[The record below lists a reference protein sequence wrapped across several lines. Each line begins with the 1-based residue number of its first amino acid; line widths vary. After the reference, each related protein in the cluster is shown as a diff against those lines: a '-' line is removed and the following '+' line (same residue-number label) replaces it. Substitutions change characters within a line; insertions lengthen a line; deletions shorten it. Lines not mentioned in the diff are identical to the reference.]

1 MRPVTTSRLLTI
13 LRWGCFWL
21 AWLCAGGA
29 ASVLAAP
36 HAADLPDGLAEWQ
49 LAVLRDTSAALT
61 FDDILNVEHSDGD
74 ARFTALPQHGISAG
88 YTHDAY
94 WLRITLRKNLEAPDH
109 WRLLVNTAH
118 LDDVRFFLPRSSE
131 VHRSSADFVEF
142 RTGDRVAVSAR
153 PLPARIPLVQLDLP
167 DNGTRQLY
175 IRIQTTG
182 TLVGMPE
189 ILNVADYMRIEQQR
203 LMRLYLFFG
212 ALLTMIAVCLM
223 YSLWLKDRSI
233 GLYCLLLFVQ
243 LIGHASVEGVLGLMV
258 LPEHPLFVDR
268 LVGFSAFFGYG
279 LATLLFSHLTN
290 LKAYFPRLN
299 RFQAVAS
306 MILAVIACSSF
317 TPFYTS
323 LAPLGRLLL
332 PLVTLIIL
340 ASAIQDARRK
350 SPGAI
355 WIALAYAALTGF
367 MTHSTL
373 IMLGIVGSPTN
384 PLTSQTAAAL
394 VQIILIQAGIAAR
407 AHHAQRSRQESAFQ
421 WQRVME
427 NTERDEK
434 LRETQEQFLYMVAH
448 EVRTPLSVIT
458 AATGS
463 LRLLVSEHEPEIE
476 NRIARIDRAVHRME
490 RLFELCLNTELI
502 ERQQDNPKR
511 WPTKPG
517 QLFVD
522 IASAMGNDVLKRI
535 TLDNQADDTVILL
548 DRRLMGICFS
558 NLLDNALKY
567 SPAASLIEVC
577 ITSTAV
583 DGVPH
588 LQIDIIDQGPGI
600 PEAVREKIFEKHF
613 RAQELND
620 VPGLGLGLYLSRQI
634 VRQHG
639 GSIVSMP
646 GNSGF
651 FRILLPLTAEVP
663 HSSNA
668 LATNQK

>member
-1 MRPVTTSRLLTI
+1 MWPVTTSRLLTI

-29 ASVLAAP
+29 SSALAAS
-36 HAADLPDGLAEWQ
+36 HATDLPDGLAECQ
-49 LAVLRDTSAALT
+49 LAVLRDPSAALT
-61 FDDILNVEHSDGD
+61 FDDILNVERSDGET
-74 ARFTALPQHGISAG
+74 RFTALPQHGISAG

-94 WLRITLRKNLEAPDH
+94 WLRVSLSKDPEASDH
-109 WRLLVNTAH
+109 WRLLINTAH
-118 LDDVRFFLPRSSE
+118 LDDVRFFLPHSSG
-131 VHRSSADFVEF
+131 VQHSSADFSEF
-142 RTGDRVAVSAR
+142 RAGDRVAVSAR
-153 PLPARIPLVQLDLP
+153 PLPARMPLVELELP
-167 DNGTRQLY
+167 DSGTRQIY

-182 TLVGMPE
+182 TLAGTPE
-189 ILNVADYMRIEQQR
+189 ILNVADYMRIEQKR
-203 LMRLYLFFG
+203 LMWLYLFFG
-212 ALLTMIAVCLM
+212 ALLTMIATCLM
-223 YSLWLKDRSI
+223 YSLWLKDKSI

-243 LIGHASVEGVLGLMV
+243 LLGHASTEGILGLMV

-279 LATLLFSHLTN
+279 LGTLLFSHLTN
-290 LKAYFPRLN
+290 LQAYFPRLN
-299 RFQAVAS
+299 RFQTVAS

-332 PLVTLIIL
+332 PPVTLIIL
-340 ASAIQDARRK
+340 ASAIQDARHK

-355 WIALAYAALTGF
+355 WIALAYAALAVF

-373 IMLGIVGSPTN
+373 IMLGIVGSPPN
-384 PLTSQTAAAL
+384 PLTSQTLAAL

-407 AHHAQRSRQESAFQ
+407 AHHAQRARQESAFQ
-421 WQRVME
+421 WQRAME
-427 NTERDEK
+427 NAERDQK
-434 LRETQEQFLYMVAH
+434 LRETQKQFLYMVAH

-463 LRLLVSEHEPEIE
+463 LRLLVSEHEPQIE

-490 RLFELCLNTELI
+490 RLFELCLNAELV
-502 ERQQDNPKR
+502 EQQQDNPKR

-522 IASAMGNDVLKRI
+522 IASAMGNDVLQRI
-535 TLDNQADDTVILL
+535 NLDNQVGDTVILV

-567 SPAASLIEVC
+567 SPAASSIKVC

-583 DGVPH
+583 DGAPN

-634 VRQHG
+634 VLQHG
-639 GSIVSMP
+639 GSINVTP

-651 FRILLPLTAEVP
+651 FRIQLPLGKELPDAP
-663 HSSNA
+663 NS
-668 LATNQK
+668 LATEQK